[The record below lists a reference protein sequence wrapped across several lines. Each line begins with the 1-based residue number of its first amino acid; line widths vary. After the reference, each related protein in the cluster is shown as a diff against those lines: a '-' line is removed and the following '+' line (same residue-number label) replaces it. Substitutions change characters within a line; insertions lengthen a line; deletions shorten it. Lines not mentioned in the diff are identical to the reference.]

1 MLVSLSLFVLVTG
14 VWFAVF
20 VLVIVGLFVFVVV
33 VVTSVDAAEST
44 NLIENIKHNRVAELG
59 SLSSGAKMAMKI
71 FVKRVFTIFATNAS
85 FLHVIANLQI

>member
-44 NLIENIKHNRVAELG
+44 NLIENIKHNRVAEPG
-59 SLSSGAKMAMKI
+59 SLSSGKMAMKI
-71 FVKRVFTIFATNAS
+71 FAKRVITIFATNES
-85 FLHVIANLQI
+85 FLRVIANMQI

>member
-33 VVTSVDAAEST
+33 VVTSEVAAEST
-44 NLIENIKHNRVAELG
+44 NLIKNRQNIKI
-59 SLSSGAKMAMKI
+59 LS
-71 FVKRVFTIFATNAS
+71 F
-85 FLHVIANLQI
+85 H